1 MGDSDAIIK
10 RLLAEG
16 WLRVSVTGS
25 HWTFKREGVAALIT
39 VPHPRKDL
47 AKGLKRSIYKAAGW

>member
-10 RLLAEG
+10 RLLKDG
-16 WLRVSVTGS
+16 WERTSVTGS
-25 HWTFKREGVAALIT
+25 HWTFKHPMRPNVVT

-47 AKGLKRSIYKAAGW
+47 SKGLKRSIFKGAGW